1 MSKVASV
8 VKVGIAEMGIAV
20 SPRVIRTVGLGSCV
34 GVVVYDSRV
43 KAAALAHVMLP
54 DSSLAKGTE
63 VNPGKFA
70 DTAVAGLVRLLKR
83 KGSSG
88 AGLKAKMAGG
98 AQMFQ
103 LAAMNAI
110 TRIGPRNVEE
120 IKCQLVK
127 WRIDLVAADIGGA
140 SGRTIEFDPETEK
153 FTVRTVHQGET
164 VI

>member
-1 MSKVASV
+1 MSSIASI
-8 VKVGIAEMGIAV
+8 VKVGIADVGVAV
-20 SPRVIRTVGLGSCV
+20 PPQVIRTVGLGSCV
-34 GVVVYDSRV
+34 GVVVYDPRV
-43 KAAALAHVMLP
+43 RAAALAHVMLP

-83 KGSSG
+83 EGSSG
-88 AGLKAKMAGG
+88 TGLKAKMAGG

-120 IKCQLVK
+120 IKYQLAK
-127 WRIDLVAADIGGA
+127 WRIDLVAADIGGS

-153 FTVRTVHQGET
+153 LAVRTVHQGAT